1 MGVPIFELEQ
11 WPVGVIDEYRSLN
24 LISPFTTEA
33 AAQRDGL
40 IVQFLRNQHVTKKSD
55 YVPANQI
62 FPYLNQYP
70 TWLEH
75 EDIKKAKMLLGNAT
89 IPSQIEE
96 IKGHIQE
103 TLDQE
108 VKKVEPD
115 KYLVV
120 RLNELLNK

>member
-1 MGVPIFELEQ
+1 MEQ

-33 AAQRDGL
+33 VAQREGL
-40 IVQFLRNQHVTKKSD
+40 IVQYLRNQHVTKKSD
-55 YVPANQI
+55 YVPANAI

-70 TWLEH
+70 EWLEH
-75 EDIKKAKMLLGNAT
+75 EDIKKAKMLLSNAT

-96 IKGHIQE
+96 IKGHIRE
-103 TLDQE
+103 TLEQE
-108 VKKVEPD
+108 ILKDEPD